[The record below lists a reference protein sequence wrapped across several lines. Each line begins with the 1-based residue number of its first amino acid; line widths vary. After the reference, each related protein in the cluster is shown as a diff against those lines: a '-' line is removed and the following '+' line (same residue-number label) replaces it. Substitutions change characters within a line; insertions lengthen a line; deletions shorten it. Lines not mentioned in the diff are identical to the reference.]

1 VFTNDTF
8 QLHPE
13 KKLERINDLRG
24 YSLFLGLNYPIM
36 MQVGGA
42 GMAPSYLM
50 RSNYVYTSHYAI
62 GLGYKPYPEICRF
75 GLKRKEAVVGFSANI
90 TWETLETLFW
100 FPSFANARD

>member
-1 VFTNDTF
+1 LTHGVPDEAYLGGFHSHGYHDADHSIDRCGHTDHTFTTRFGCKVFTNDTF

-36 MQVGGA
+36 MQVGSA
-42 GMAPSYLM
+42 GMATDYLM

-62 GLGYKPYPEICRF
+62 
-75 GLKRKEAVVGFSANI
+75 
-90 TWETLETLFW
+90 
-100 FPSFANARD
+100 